1 MVTPAE
7 LTASIAAAAGS
18 VLETMFFAEAEP
30 CPLVPEEQRRQMT
43 AVRIGFHGGLRGE
56 FRIGFES
63 HLARALAAGFLGLD
77 ESEVAE
83 EEVNQVICETANMI
97 CGAALS
103 RIESD
108 EHMRLEMPALA
119 ENNEECAGF
128 LQACFLTPEG
138 AMCTGVR
145 IEQGTE

>member
-7 LTASIAAAAGS
+7 LTSSIAAAASS

-30 CPLVPEEQRRQMT
+30 CPSVPEEQRSQMT
-43 AVRIGFHGGLRGE
+43 AVRVGFDGGLRGE
-56 FRIGFES
+56 FRIGFEP
-63 HLARALAAGFLGLD
+63 HLARALAAAFLGMD
-77 ESEVAE
+77 DSEVAQ

-108 EHMRLEMPALA
+108 QHMRLEMPALA
-119 ENNEECAGF
+119 DTTAECGEF
-128 LQACFLTPEG
+128 LQACFMTPEG
-138 AMCTGVR
+138 AICTGVR
-145 IEQGTE
+145 IE

>member
-30 CPLVPEEQRRQMT
+30 GPSVSEEQRHQMI
-43 AVRIGFHGGLRGE
+43 AVRIGFDGGLRGE
-56 FRIGFES
+56 FRIGFEP
-63 HLARALAAGFLGLD
+63 HLARALAAAFLGID
-77 ESEVAE
+77 ESEVAD

-108 EHMRLEMPALA
+108 EHMRLEMPALTDNTA
-119 ENNEECAGF
+119 ECAEF
-128 LQACFLTPEG
+128 LQACFVTPEG
-138 AMCTGVR
+138 AICTGVR
-145 IEQGTE
+145 IE

>member
-1 MVTPAE
+1 MSAVVTPAE

-30 CPLVPEEQRRQMT
+30 CPPVSDEQRRQMT
-43 AVRIGFHGGLRGE
+43 AVRIAFDGGLRGE
-56 FRIGFES
+56 FRVAFEP
-63 HLARALAAGFLGLD
+63 HLARALAAAFLGTD

-83 EEVNQVICETANMI
+83 EEVNQVMCETANMI

-119 ENNEECAGF
+119 DNTAECAEF
-128 LQACFLTPEG
+128 LQACFVTPEG
-138 AMCTGVR
+138 ALCTGVR
-145 IEQGTE
+145 LE